1 MLNSMDGDFIISLY
15 GQLLLIIAI
24 ISSINQ
30 IFRYQ
35 NAGEKLPRSIALLAQ
50 TSPFIF
56 LVLAFIYDF
65 SSLKLVTEYGGADLP
80 ILYRI
85 SAVWGGRAGPLL
97 LFAALL
103 STVSWFM
110 TEKDELDYD
119 VRIMHGFTLGILLI
133 SWFLDPF
140 ADSAGVTPSELNPLL
155 QTDLMVIHPPV
166 VFFYY
171 SLCIATAASAMGG
184 IISGKSAKEIHD
196 SQLHWAR
203 AAFFAGTIGIG
214 LGGLWAYTV
223 LDWGGYWAWD
233 PVETGSILPW
243 FALLLIIHA
252 RSTHDSSNS
261 IKISPAL
268 GLISGALAIHATLV
282 TRANGVW
289 ASVHAFAADGLGTD
303 SQDPYVRILYIIDSN
318 AIGFELASY
327 MFAILLL
334 GFIAIYFLVKQQ
346 IETLHSADKKLFFEK
361 NRDFSIML
369 LIVICAISIWIESSA
384 IAILGISIMI
394 LLITSDSKE
403 PSLPW
408 IFSGVVLM
416 FYASWSSS
424 ATIPQAIAGMSPF
437 LIVWLISDDD
447 DDDDL
452 DSLLLP
458 FKNKSARMK
467 FARAITWY
475 GTAAYLLLTWI
486 LLTVEIDGTN
496 LEAHEFYGAPF
507 IGLLAIGLSMYT
519 WGKSVDIKTGNLLL
533 SLVFIFSIILGI
545 FADNFDL
552 PGDPSLL
559 FASSFS
565 RGAVSIFLLS
575 WLIFAIPP
583 NLRQLYLTLST
594 TVPRIREDGIL
605 DRKNSSRLRLLGSHL
620 SHFGILLL
628 LVGHVF
634 TTTLIDRSDPS
645 HLVTLSKDQPI
656 QHDGYEFTFTEV
668 ELISLESEDYD
679 YSVGDG
685 YLGVVIEMRKNG
697 ELIDTL
703 HPGILRFDSPSG
715 QVTPRS
721 EPDRHVGLFG
731 DTIII
736 LDIFQSND
744 LLNAMMFRETSEVD
758 RIRVTV
764 HDLQGSHAVWFGW
777 ILIILGGGLAFASS
791 PKISRQNT
799 I

>member
-1 MLNSMDGDFIISLY
+1 MDGDFIISLY
-15 GQLLLIIAI
+15 GHFLLIFGIFV
-24 ISSINQ
+24 SINQ

-35 NAGEKLPRSIALLAQ
+35 NAGKKLSRLIALFAQ
-50 TSPFIF
+50 NSPFFF
-56 LVLAFIYDF
+56 LVLAFIFDF

-80 ILYRI
+80 VLYRI

-103 STVSWFM
+103 SIVTWLM
-110 TEKDELDYD
+110 TEKEALDNE
-119 VRIMHGFTLGILLI
+119 VRIMHAFTLGILI
-133 SWFLDPF
+133 IAWFLDPF
-140 ADSAGVTPSELNPLL
+140 ADSTGVAPSELNPLL

-171 SLCIATAASAMGG
+171 ALCLATAASAMGG
-184 IISGKSAKEIHD
+184 IIDGKSVKEIHH

-203 AAFFAGTIGIG
+203 AAFLAGTIGIG

-243 FALLLIIHA
+243 FALLLIVHA
-252 RSTHDSSNS
+252 RSTHDSSTS

-289 ASVHAFAADGLGTD
+289 ASVHAFAADGLGTE
-303 SQDPYVRILYIIDSN
+303 SQDPYIRILYIIDSS

-327 MFAILLL
+327 MFAMLLL
-334 GFIAIYFLVKQQ
+334 GIITVYFLVKQQ
-346 IETLHSADKKLFFEK
+346 IETLYSENKKTLFQTHRE
-361 NRDFSIML
+361 FSILL
-369 LIVICAISIWIESSA
+369 LIIVTTISIWIESSA
-384 IAILGISIMI
+384 IGILGVSIMI

-403 PSLPW
+403 PSLAW

-424 ATIPQAIAGMSPF
+424 ATIPQSIAGMAPF
-437 LIVWLISDDD
+437 LVVWLLSDDD
-447 DDDDL
+447 DDL
-452 DSLLLP
+452 EFLLLP
-458 FKNKSARMK
+458 FKKKSARMK

-475 GTAAYLLLTWI
+475 GTASYLLLTWI

-507 IGLLAIGLSMYT
+507 IGMLAIGLSMYT

-533 SLVFIFSIILGI
+533 SLVFILSISLGI
-545 FADNFDL
+545 FADDFDL

-583 NLRQLYLTLST
+583 NLRQLYVTMSN
-594 TVPRIREDGIL
+594 VIPKIRKDGIL
-605 DRKNSSRLRLLGSHL
+605 HSKNSSRLRLLGSHL

-645 HLVTLSKDQPI
+645 HLVTLSKDQPV

-668 ELISLESEDYD
+668 ELISLESEDYE

>member
-1 MLNSMDGDFIISLY
+1 MDGDYIIPII
-15 GQLLLIIAI
+15 GQFLLIIAI

-30 IFRYQ
+30 ILRFQ
-35 NAGEKLPRSIALLAQ
+35 NAGNKLFRSIALLAQ
-50 TSPFIF
+50 IFPFAF
-56 LVLAFIYDF
+56 LVFAFISDF

-80 ILYRI
+80 LLYRI

-103 STVSWFM
+103 SIVTWLM
-110 TEKDELDYD
+110 TEKDTLDYD
-119 VRIMHGFTLGILLI
+119 VRIMHGFTLGILVI

-140 ADSAGVTPSELNPLL
+140 ADSTGVISSELNPLL

-171 SLCIATAASAMGG
+171 ALCIATAAVAMGG
-184 IISGKSAKEIHD
+184 VISGKSAKEIHE

-203 AAFFAGTIGIG
+203 AGFLAGTIGIG

-243 FALLLIIHA
+243 FALLMIIHA
-252 RSTHDSSNS
+252 RSTHDSSKS

-327 MFAILLL
+327 MFAIVLL
-334 GFIAIYFLVKQQ
+334 GIIAIYFLVKQQ
-346 IETLHSADKKLFFEK
+346 INSLHLEDKKTFFETQK
-361 NRDFSIML
+361 QFSIL
-369 LIVICAISIWIESSA
+369 LIIVICAISIWIESTA
-384 IAILGISIMI
+384 VGVLATSIMI
-394 LLITSDSKE
+394 LLITTDAKE

-408 IFSGVVLM
+408 IFSGVILM

-437 LIVWLISDDD
+437 LVIWLLSDDD
-447 DDDDL
+447 DDFE
-452 DSLLLP
+452 SLLLP

-475 GTAAYLLLTWI
+475 GTAAYLLLTWL

-507 IGLLAIGLSMYT
+507 IGLLAICLSMYT
-519 WGKSVDIKTGNLLL
+519 WGKSVDMKTGNSLL
-533 SLVFIFSIILGI
+533 SLVFIFSILLGI
-545 FADNFDL
+545 FADEFDL

-565 RGAVSIFLLS
+565 RGAVSLFLLS
-575 WLIFAIPP
+575 WLMFAIPP
-583 NLRQLYLTLST
+583 NVRQLYITL
-594 TVPRIREDGIL
+594 VNVAPKLKKDGFL
-605 DRKNSSRLRLLGSHL
+605 NRKNSSRLRLLGSHL

-645 HLVTLSKDQPI
+645 HLVTLSKDQPV

-679 YSVGDG
+679 YPVGDG

-799 I
+799 N

>member
-1 MLNSMDGDFIISLY
+1 MDGDYIIPII
-15 GQLLLIIAI
+15 GQFLLIIAI

-30 IFRYQ
+30 IFRFQ
-35 NAGEKLPRSIALLAQ
+35 NAGNKLFRSIALFAQ
-50 TSPFIF
+50 IFPFIF
-56 LVLAFIYDF
+56 LVFAFISDF

-80 ILYRI
+80 LLYRI

-103 STVSWFM
+103 SIVTWLM
-110 TEKDELDYD
+110 TEKDTLDYD
-119 VRIMHGFTLGILLI
+119 VRIMHGFTLGILVI

-140 ADSAGVTPSELNPLL
+140 ADSAGVIPSELNPLL

-171 SLCIATAASAMGG
+171 ALCIATAAVAMGG
-184 IISGKSAKEIHD
+184 VISGKSAKDIHE

-203 AAFFAGTIGIG
+203 AGFLAGTIGIG

-252 RSTHDSSNS
+252 RSTHDSSTS

-303 SQDPYVRILYIIDSN
+303 SQDPYVRILYIIDSS

-327 MFAILLL
+327 MFAIVLL
-334 GFIAIYFLVKQQ
+334 GIIAVYFLVKQQ
-346 IETLHSADKKLFFEK
+346 IDTLHLEDKKTFFETQK
-361 NRDFSIML
+361 QFSIL
-369 LIVICAISIWIESSA
+369 LIIVICAISIWIESTA
-384 IAILGISIMI
+384 VGVLATSIMI
-394 LLITSDSKE
+394 LLITTDSKE

-408 IFSGVVLM
+408 IFSGVILM

-437 LIVWLISDDD
+437 LVIWLLSDDD
-447 DDDDL
+447 DDFE
-452 DSLLLP
+452 SLLLP

-475 GTAAYLLLTWI
+475 GTAAYLLLTWL

-519 WGKSVDIKTGNLLL
+519 WGKSVDMKTGNSLL
-533 SLVFIFSIILGI
+533 SLVFIFSILLGI
-545 FADNFDL
+545 FADEFDL

-565 RGAVSIFLLS
+565 RGAVSLFLLS
-575 WLIFAIPP
+575 WLMFAIPP
-583 NLRQLYLTLST
+583 NARQLYITLAN
-594 TVPRIREDGIL
+594 VAPKLKKDGFL
-605 DRKNSSRLRLLGSHL
+605 NRKNSSRLRLLGSHL

-645 HLVTLSKDQPI
+645 HLVTLSKDQPV

-679 YSVGDG
+679 YPVGDG

-799 I
+799 N

>member
-1 MLNSMDGDFIISLY
+1 MDGDFIISLY

-24 ISSINQ
+24 LSSINQ

-35 NAGEKLPRSIALLAQ
+35 TAGEKLPRSIALFTQ
-50 TSPFIF
+50 ISPFIF
-56 LVLAFIYDF
+56 LVFAFISDF

-97 LFAALL
+97 LFVALL
-103 STVSWFM
+103 SIVTWFM
-110 TEKDELDYD
+110 TEKEILDYD
-119 VRIMHGFTLGILLI
+119 VRIMHGFNLGILLI

-184 IISGKSAKEIHD
+184 IISGKSAKEIHE

-252 RSTHDSSNS
+252 RSTHDSSTS

-303 SQDPYVRILYIIDSN
+303 SQDPYIRILYIIDSS

-334 GFIAIYFLVKQQ
+334 GIITVYFLVKQQ
-346 IETLHSADKKLFFEK
+346 IETLKSQDKKIFFQT
-361 NRDFSIML
+361 NRDFSIL
-369 LIVICAISIWIESSA
+369 LLVVMFAISIWIESTA
-384 IAILGISIMI
+384 IAILGVSIMI
-394 LLITSDSKE
+394 LLITSDSKD
-403 PSLPW
+403 PSLSW

-437 LIVWLISDDD
+437 LIVWLLSDDE
-447 DDDDL
+447 DDL
-452 DSLLLP
+452 ELLLLP

-507 IGLLAIGLSMYT
+507 IGFLAIGLSMYT
-519 WGKSVDIKTGNLLL
+519 WGKSVDVKTGNLLL
-533 SLVFIFSIILGI
+533 SLVFIFSILIGV

-583 NLRQLYLTLST
+583 NLKQLYITLLD
-594 TVPRIREDGIL
+594 VAPKLRKDGFL
-605 DRKNSSRLRLLGSHL
+605 DRKNSSRLRSLGSHL

-645 HLVTLSKDQPI
+645 HLVTLSKDQPV

-679 YSVGDG
+679 YPVGDG

>member
-1 MLNSMDGDFIISLY
+1 MDGDYIIPII
-15 GQLLLIIAI
+15 GQFLLIIAI

-30 IFRYQ
+30 IFRFQ
-35 NAGEKLPRSIALLAQ
+35 NAGNKLFRSIALFAQ
-50 TSPFIF
+50 ILPFIF
-56 LVLAFIYDF
+56 LVFAFISDF

-80 ILYRI
+80 LLYRI

-103 STVSWFM
+103 SIVTWLM
-110 TEKDELDYD
+110 TEKDTLDYD
-119 VRIMHGFTLGILLI
+119 VRIMHGFTLGILVI

-140 ADSAGVTPSELNPLL
+140 ADSAGVIPSELNPLL

-171 SLCIATAASAMGG
+171 ALCIATAAVAMGG
-184 IISGKSAKEIHD
+184 VISGKSAKDIHE

-203 AAFFAGTIGIG
+203 AGFLAGTIGIG

-252 RSTHDSSNS
+252 RSTHDSSKS

-268 GLISGALAIHATLV
+268 GLTSGALAIHATLV

-303 SQDPYVRILYIIDSN
+303 SQDPYVRILYIIDSS

-327 MFAILLL
+327 MFAIVLL
-334 GFIAIYFLVKQQ
+334 GIVAVYFLVKQQ
-346 IETLHSADKKLFFEK
+346 IDTLHLEDKKTFFETQK
-361 NRDFSIML
+361 QFSIL
-369 LIVICAISIWIESSA
+369 LIIVICAISIWIESTA
-384 IAILGISIMI
+384 VGVLATSIMI
-394 LLITSDSKE
+394 LLITTDSKE

-408 IFSGVVLM
+408 IFSGVILM

-437 LIVWLISDDD
+437 LVIWLLSDDD
-447 DDDDL
+447 DDFE
-452 DSLLLP
+452 SLLLP

-475 GTAAYLLLTWI
+475 GTAAYLLLTWL

-519 WGKSVDIKTGNLLL
+519 WGKSVDMKTGNSLL
-533 SLVFIFSIILGI
+533 SLVFIFSILLGI
-545 FADNFDL
+545 FADEFDL

-565 RGAVSIFLLS
+565 RGAVSLFLLS
-575 WLIFAIPP
+575 WLMFAIPP
-583 NLRQLYLTLST
+583 NARQLYITL
-594 TVPRIREDGIL
+594 VNVAPKLKKDGFL
-605 DRKNSSRLRLLGSHL
+605 NRKNSSRLRLLGSHL

-645 HLVTLSKDQPI
+645 HLVTLSKDQPV

-679 YSVGDG
+679 YPVGDG

-799 I
+799 N

>member
-1 MLNSMDGDFIISLY
+1 MDGDFIISLY

-35 NAGEKLPRSIALLAQ
+35 NAGKRLPRSIALLAQ

-103 STVSWFM
+103 SIVTWFM
-110 TEKDELDYD
+110 TEKDALDYD
-119 VRIMHGFTLGILLI
+119 VRIMHSFTLGILII
-133 SWFLDPF
+133 SWFLGPF

-171 SLCIATAASAMGG
+171 SLCLATAAAAMGG
-184 IISGKSAKEIHD
+184 IISGKSAKEIHE

-252 RSTHDSSNS
+252 RSTHDSSTS

-303 SQDPYVRILYIIDSN
+303 SQDPYVRILYIIDSS

-334 GFIAIYFLVKQQ
+334 GFITIYFLVKQQ
-346 IETLHSADKKLFFEK
+346 IETLHSADKKMFFEE
-361 NRDFSIML
+361 NRDFSIIL

-394 LLITSDSKE
+394 LLITSDSEE

-408 IFSGVVLM
+408 IFSGVILM

-424 ATIPQAIAGMSPF
+424 ATIPQARAGMSPF
-437 LIVWLISDDD
+437 LIVWLLSD

-519 WGKSVDIKTGNLLL
+519 WGKSVDVKTGNLLL

-545 FADNFDL
+545 FADDFDL

-575 WLIFAIPP
+575 WLVFAIPP
-583 NLRQLYLTLST
+583 NLRQLYITLSN

-605 DRKNSSRLRLLGSHL
+605 HRKNSSRLRLLGSHL

-656 QHDGYEFTFTEV
+656 KHDGYEFTFTEV

>member
-1 MLNSMDGDFIISLY
+1 MDGDFIISLY

-65 SSLKLVTEYGGADLP
+65 SSLKLVTEYGGSDLP

-334 GFIAIYFLVKQQ
+334 GFITIYFLVKQQ

-447 DDDDL
+447 DDDL

-533 SLVFIFSIILGI
+533 SSVFIFSIILGI
-545 FADNFDL
+545 FADDFDL

-583 NLRQLYLTLST
+583 NLRQLYLTLSN

>member
-1 MLNSMDGDFIISLY
+1 
-15 GQLLLIIAI
+15 
-24 ISSINQ
+24 
-30 IFRYQ
+30 
-35 NAGEKLPRSIALLAQ
+35 
-50 TSPFIF
+50 
-56 LVLAFIYDF
+56 
-65 SSLKLVTEYGGADLP
+65 
-80 ILYRI
+80 
-85 SAVWGGRAGPLL
+85 
-97 LFAALL
+97 
-103 STVSWFM
+103 
-110 TEKDELDYD
+110 
-119 VRIMHGFTLGILLI
+119 
-133 SWFLDPF
+133 
-140 ADSAGVTPSELNPLL
+140 
-155 QTDLMVIHPPV
+155 
-166 VFFYY
+166 
-171 SLCIATAASAMGG
+171 
-184 IISGKSAKEIHD
+184 
-196 SQLHWAR
+196 
-203 AAFFAGTIGIG
+203 
-214 LGGLWAYTV
+214 
-223 LDWGGYWAWD
+223 
-233 PVETGSILPW
+233 
-243 FALLLIIHA
+243 
-252 RSTHDSSNS
+252 
-261 IKISPAL
+261 
-268 GLISGALAIHATLV
+268 
-282 TRANGVW
+282 
-289 ASVHAFAADGLGTD
+289 
-303 SQDPYVRILYIIDSN
+303 
-318 AIGFELASY
+318 
-327 MFAILLL
+327 
-334 GFIAIYFLVKQQ
+334 
-346 IETLHSADKKLFFEK
+346 
-361 NRDFSIML
+361 
-369 LIVICAISIWIESSA
+369 
-384 IAILGISIMI
+384 
-394 LLITSDSKE
+394 
-403 PSLPW
+403 
-408 IFSGVVLM
+408 
-416 FYASWSSS
+416 
-424 ATIPQAIAGMSPF
+424 
-437 LIVWLISDDD
+437 
-447 DDDDL
+447 
-452 DSLLLP
+452 
-458 FKNKSARMK
+458 
-467 FARAITWY
+467 
-475 GTAAYLLLTWI
+475 
-486 LLTVEIDGTN
+486 VEIDGTN

-583 NLRQLYLTLST
+583 NLRQLYLTLSN

>member
-1 MLNSMDGDFIISLY
+1 
-15 GQLLLIIAI
+15 
-24 ISSINQ
+24 
-30 IFRYQ
+30 
-35 NAGEKLPRSIALLAQ
+35 
-50 TSPFIF
+50 
-56 LVLAFIYDF
+56 
-65 SSLKLVTEYGGADLP
+65 
-80 ILYRI
+80 
-85 SAVWGGRAGPLL
+85 
-97 LFAALL
+97 
-103 STVSWFM
+103 M
-110 TEKDELDYD
+110 TEKDTLDYD
-119 VRIMHGFTLGILLI
+119 VRIMHVFTLGILVI

-140 ADSAGVTPSELNPLL
+140 ADSAGVIPSELNPLL

-171 SLCIATAASAMGG
+171 ALCIATAAVAMGG
-184 IISGKSAKEIHD
+184 VISGKSAKDIHE

-203 AAFFAGTIGIG
+203 AGFLAGTIGIG

-252 RSTHDSSNS
+252 RSTHDSSTS

-303 SQDPYVRILYIIDSN
+303 SQDPYVRILYIIDSS

-327 MFAILLL
+327 MFAIVLL
-334 GFIAIYFLVKQQ
+334 GIIAVYFLVKQQ
-346 IETLHSADKKLFFEK
+346 IDTLHLEDKKTFFETQK
-361 NRDFSIML
+361 QFSIL
-369 LIVICAISIWIESSA
+369 LIIVICAISIWIESTA
-384 IAILGISIMI
+384 VGVLATSIMI
-394 LLITSDSKE
+394 LLITTDSKE

-408 IFSGVVLM
+408 IFSGVILM

-437 LIVWLISDDD
+437 LVIWLLSDDD
-447 DDDDL
+447 DNFE
-452 DSLLLP
+452 SLLLP
-458 FKNKSARMK
+458 LKNKSARMK

-475 GTAAYLLLTWI
+475 GTAAYLLLTWL

-519 WGKSVDIKTGNLLL
+519 WGKSVDMKTGNSLL
-533 SLVFIFSIILGI
+533 SLVFIFSILLGV
-545 FADNFDL
+545 FADEFDL

-565 RGAVSIFLLS
+565 RGAVSLFLLS
-575 WLIFAIPP
+575 WLMFAIPP
-583 NLRQLYLTLST
+583 NVRQLYITLAN
-594 TVPRIREDGIL
+594 VAPKLKKDGFL
-605 DRKNSSRLRLLGSHL
+605 NRKNSSRLRLLGSHL

-645 HLVTLSKDQPI
+645 HLVTLSKDQPV

-679 YSVGDG
+679 YPVGDG

-799 I
+799 N

>member
-1 MLNSMDGDFIISLY
+1 MDGDYIIPII
-15 GQLLLIIAI
+15 GQFLLIIAI

-30 IFRYQ
+30 ILRFQ
-35 NAGEKLPRSIALLAQ
+35 NAGNKLFRSIALLAQ
-50 TSPFIF
+50 IFPFAF
-56 LVLAFIYDF
+56 LVFAFISDF

-80 ILYRI
+80 LLYRI

-103 STVSWFM
+103 SIVTWLM
-110 TEKDELDYD
+110 TEKDTLDYD
-119 VRIMHGFTLGILLI
+119 VRIMHGFTLGILVI

-140 ADSAGVTPSELNPLL
+140 ADSTGVISSELNPLL

-171 SLCIATAASAMGG
+171 ALCIATAAVAMGG
-184 IISGKSAKEIHD
+184 VISGKSAKEIHE

-203 AAFFAGTIGIG
+203 AGFLAGTIGIG

-243 FALLLIIHA
+243 FALLMIIHA
-252 RSTHDSSNS
+252 RSTHDSSKS

-327 MFAILLL
+327 MFAIVLL
-334 GFIAIYFLVKQQ
+334 GIIAIYFLVKQQ
-346 IETLHSADKKLFFEK
+346 INSLHLEDKKTFFETQK
-361 NRDFSIML
+361 QFSIL
-369 LIVICAISIWIESSA
+369 LIIVICAISIWIESTA
-384 IAILGISIMI
+384 VGVLATSIMI
-394 LLITSDSKE
+394 LLITTDAKE

-408 IFSGVVLM
+408 IFSGVILM

-437 LIVWLISDDD
+437 LVIWLLSDDD
-447 DDDDL
+447 DDFE
-452 DSLLLP
+452 SLLLP

-475 GTAAYLLLTWI
+475 GTAAYLLLTWL

-519 WGKSVDIKTGNLLL
+519 WGKSVDMKTGNSLL
-533 SLVFIFSIILGI
+533 SLVFIFSILLGV
-545 FADNFDL
+545 FADEFDL

-565 RGAVSIFLLS
+565 RGAVSLFLLS
-575 WLIFAIPP
+575 WLMFAIPP
-583 NLRQLYLTLST
+583 NARQLYITLAN
-594 TVPRIREDGIL
+594 VAPKLKKDGFL
-605 DRKNSSRLRLLGSHL
+605 NRKNSSRLRLLGSHL

-628 LVGHVF
+628 LIGHVF

-645 HLVTLSKDQPI
+645 HLVTLSKDQPV

-679 YSVGDG
+679 YPVGDG

-799 I
+799 N

>member
-1 MLNSMDGDFIISLY
+1 MDGDFIISLY

-35 NAGEKLPRSIALLAQ
+35 NAGKRLPRSIALLAQ

-103 STVSWFM
+103 SIVTWFM
-110 TEKDELDYD
+110 TEKDALDYD
-119 VRIMHGFTLGILLI
+119 VRIMHSFTLGILII
-133 SWFLDPF
+133 SWFLGPF

-171 SLCIATAASAMGG
+171 SLCLATAAAAMGG
-184 IISGKSAKEIHD
+184 IISGKSAKEIHE

-303 SQDPYVRILYIIDSN
+303 SQDPYVRILYIIDSS

-334 GFIAIYFLVKQQ
+334 GFITIYFLVKQQ
-346 IETLHSADKKLFFEK
+346 IETLHSADKKIFFEE
-361 NRDFSIML
+361 NRDFSIIL

-394 LLITSDSKE
+394 LLITSDSEE

-408 IFSGVVLM
+408 IFSGVILM

-437 LIVWLISDDD
+437 LIVWLLSD

-519 WGKSVDIKTGNLLL
+519 WGKSVDVKTGNLLL

-545 FADNFDL
+545 FADDFDL

-575 WLIFAIPP
+575 WLVFAIPP
-583 NLRQLYLTLST
+583 NLRQLYITLSN
-594 TVPRIREDGIL
+594 TVPRLREDGIL
-605 DRKNSSRLRLLGSHL
+605 HRKNSSRLRLLGSHL

>member
-1 MLNSMDGDFIISLY
+1 MDGDYIIPII
-15 GQLLLIIAI
+15 GQFLLIIAI

-30 IFRYQ
+30 ILRFQ
-35 NAGEKLPRSIALLAQ
+35 NAGNKLFRSIALLAQ
-50 TSPFIF
+50 IFPFAF
-56 LVLAFIYDF
+56 LVFAFISDF

-80 ILYRI
+80 LLYRI

-103 STVSWFM
+103 SIVTWLM
-110 TEKDELDYD
+110 TEKDTLDYD
-119 VRIMHGFTLGILLI
+119 VRIMHGFTLGILVI

-140 ADSAGVTPSELNPLL
+140 ADSTGVISSELNPLL

-171 SLCIATAASAMGG
+171 ALCIATAAVAMGG
-184 IISGKSAKEIHD
+184 VISGKSAKEIHE

-203 AAFFAGTIGIG
+203 AGFLAGTIGIG

-243 FALLLIIHA
+243 FALLMIIHA
-252 RSTHDSSNS
+252 RSTHDSSKS

-327 MFAILLL
+327 MFAIVLL
-334 GFIAIYFLVKQQ
+334 GIIAIYFLVKQQ
-346 IETLHSADKKLFFEK
+346 INSLHLEDKKTFFETQK
-361 NRDFSIML
+361 QFSIL
-369 LIVICAISIWIESSA
+369 LIIVICAISIWIESTA
-384 IAILGISIMI
+384 VGVLATSIMI
-394 LLITSDSKE
+394 LLITTDAKE

-408 IFSGVVLM
+408 IFSGVILM

-437 LIVWLISDDD
+437 LVIWLLSDDD
-447 DDDDL
+447 DDFE
-452 DSLLLP
+452 SLLLP

-475 GTAAYLLLTWI
+475 GTAAYLLLTWL

-519 WGKSVDIKTGNLLL
+519 WGKSVDLKTGNSLL
-533 SLVFIFSIILGI
+533 SLVFIFSILLGV
-545 FADNFDL
+545 FADEFDL

-565 RGAVSIFLLS
+565 RGAVSLFLLS

-583 NLRQLYLTLST
+583 NARQLYITLAN
-594 TVPRIREDGIL
+594 VAPKLKKDGFL
-605 DRKNSSRLRLLGSHL
+605 NRKNSSRLRLLGSHL

-628 LVGHVF
+628 LIGHVF

-645 HLVTLSKDQPI
+645 HLVTLSKDQPV

-679 YSVGDG
+679 YPVGDG

-799 I
+799 N

>member
-1 MLNSMDGDFIISLY
+1 MDGDYIIPII
-15 GQLLLIIAI
+15 GQFLLIIAI

-30 IFRYQ
+30 IFRFQ
-35 NAGEKLPRSIALLAQ
+35 NAGNKLFRSIALFAQ
-50 TSPFIF
+50 IFPFIF
-56 LVLAFIYDF
+56 LVFAFISDF

-80 ILYRI
+80 LLYRI

-103 STVSWFM
+103 SIVTWLM
-110 TEKDELDYD
+110 TEKDTLDYD
-119 VRIMHGFTLGILLI
+119 VRIMHGFTLGILVI

-140 ADSAGVTPSELNPLL
+140 ADSAGVIPSELNPLL

-171 SLCIATAASAMGG
+171 ALCIATAAVAMGG
-184 IISGKSAKEIHD
+184 VISGKSAKDIHE

-203 AAFFAGTIGIG
+203 AGFLAGTIGIG

-252 RSTHDSSNS
+252 RSTHDSSKS

-303 SQDPYVRILYIIDSN
+303 SQDPYVRILYIIDSS

-327 MFAILLL
+327 MFAIVLL
-334 GFIAIYFLVKQQ
+334 GIIAVYFLVKQQ
-346 IETLHSADKKLFFEK
+346 IDTLHLENKKTFFETQK
-361 NRDFSIML
+361 QFSIL
-369 LIVICAISIWIESSA
+369 LIIVICAISIWIESTA
-384 IAILGISIMI
+384 VGVLATSIMI
-394 LLITSDSKE
+394 LLITTDSKE

-408 IFSGVVLM
+408 IFSGVILM

-437 LIVWLISDDD
+437 LVIWLLSDDD
-447 DDDDL
+447 DDFE
-452 DSLLLP
+452 SLLLP

-475 GTAAYLLLTWI
+475 GTAAYLLLTWL

-519 WGKSVDIKTGNLLL
+519 WGKSVDMKTGNSLL
-533 SLVFIFSIILGI
+533 SLVFIFSILLGI
-545 FADNFDL
+545 FADEFDL

-565 RGAVSIFLLS
+565 RGAVSLFLLS
-575 WLIFAIPP
+575 WLMFAIPP
-583 NLRQLYLTLST
+583 NVRQLYITL
-594 TVPRIREDGIL
+594 VNVAPKLKKDGFL
-605 DRKNSSRLRLLGSHL
+605 NRKNSSRLRLLGSHL

-645 HLVTLSKDQPI
+645 HLVTLSKDQPV

-679 YSVGDG
+679 YPVGDG

-799 I
+799 N

>member
-1 MLNSMDGDFIISLY
+1 MDGDFIISLY

-35 NAGEKLPRSIALLAQ
+35 NAGKRLPRSIALLAQ

-103 STVSWFM
+103 SIVTWFM
-110 TEKDELDYD
+110 TEKDALDYD
-119 VRIMHGFTLGILLI
+119 VRIMHSFTLGILLI
-133 SWFLDPF
+133 SWFLGPF

-171 SLCIATAASAMGG
+171 SLCLATAAAAMGG
-184 IISGKSAKEIHD
+184 IISGKSAKEIHE

-303 SQDPYVRILYIIDSN
+303 SQDPYVRILYIIDSS

-334 GFIAIYFLVKQQ
+334 GFITIYFLVKQQ
-346 IETLHSADKKLFFEK
+346 IETLHSADKKIFFEE
-361 NRDFSIML
+361 NRDFSIIL

-394 LLITSDSKE
+394 LLITSDSEE

-408 IFSGVVLM
+408 IFSGVILM

-437 LIVWLISDDD
+437 LIVWLLSD

-519 WGKSVDIKTGNLLL
+519 WGKSVDVKTGNLLL

-545 FADNFDL
+545 FADDFDL

-575 WLIFAIPP
+575 WLVFAIPP
-583 NLRQLYLTLST
+583 NLRQLYITLSN
-594 TVPRIREDGIL
+594 TVPRLREDGIL
-605 DRKNSSRLRLLGSHL
+605 HRKNSSRLRLLGSHL

>member
-1 MLNSMDGDFIISLY
+1 MDGDYIIPII
-15 GQLLLIIAI
+15 GQFLLIIAI

-30 IFRYQ
+30 ILRFQ
-35 NAGEKLPRSIALLAQ
+35 NAGNKLFRSIALLAQ
-50 TSPFIF
+50 IFPFAF
-56 LVLAFIYDF
+56 LVFAFISDF

-80 ILYRI
+80 LLYRI

-103 STVSWFM
+103 SIVTWLM
-110 TEKDELDYD
+110 TEKDTLDYD
-119 VRIMHGFTLGILLI
+119 VRIMHGFTLGILVI

-140 ADSAGVTPSELNPLL
+140 ADSAGVIPSELNPLL

-171 SLCIATAASAMGG
+171 ALCIATAAVAMGG
-184 IISGKSAKEIHD
+184 VISGKSAKDIHE

-203 AAFFAGTIGIG
+203 AGFLAGTIGIG

-252 RSTHDSSNS
+252 RSTHDSSKS

-327 MFAILLL
+327 MFAIVLL
-334 GFIAIYFLVKQQ
+334 GIVAVYFLVKQQ
-346 IETLHSADKKLFFEK
+346 IDTLHLEDKKTFFETQK
-361 NRDFSIML
+361 QFSIL
-369 LIVICAISIWIESSA
+369 LIIVICAISIWIESTA
-384 IAILGISIMI
+384 VGVLATSIMI
-394 LLITSDSKE
+394 LLITTDSKE

-408 IFSGVVLM
+408 IFSGVILM

-437 LIVWLISDDD
+437 LVIWLLSDDD
-447 DDDDL
+447 DDFE
-452 DSLLLP
+452 SLLLP

-475 GTAAYLLLTWI
+475 GTAAYLLLTWL

-519 WGKSVDIKTGNLLL
+519 WGKSVDMKTGNSLL
-533 SLVFIFSIILGI
+533 SLVFIFSILLGI
-545 FADNFDL
+545 FADEFDL
-552 PGDPSLL
+552 PGDPSLH

-565 RGAVSIFLLS
+565 RGAVSLFLLS
-575 WLIFAIPP
+575 WLMFAIPP
-583 NLRQLYLTLST
+583 NARQLYITLIN
-594 TVPRIREDGIL
+594 VAPKLKKDGFL
-605 DRKNSSRLRLLGSHL
+605 NRKNSSRLRLLGSHL

-645 HLVTLSKDQPI
+645 HLVTLSKDQPV

-679 YSVGDG
+679 YPVGDG

-799 I
+799 N

>member
-1 MLNSMDGDFIISLY
+1 MDGDYIIPII
-15 GQLLLIIAI
+15 GQFLLIIAI

-30 IFRYQ
+30 IFRFQ
-35 NAGEKLPRSIALLAQ
+35 NAGNKLFRSIALFAQ
-50 TSPFIF
+50 IFPFIF
-56 LVLAFIYDF
+56 LVFAFISDF

-80 ILYRI
+80 LLYRI

-103 STVSWFM
+103 SIVTWLM
-110 TEKDELDYD
+110 TEKDTLDYD
-119 VRIMHGFTLGILLI
+119 VRIMHGFTLGILVI

-140 ADSAGVTPSELNPLL
+140 ADSAGVIPSELNPLL

-171 SLCIATAASAMGG
+171 ALCIATAAVAMGG
-184 IISGKSAKEIHD
+184 VISGKSAKDIHE

-203 AAFFAGTIGIG
+203 AGFLAGTIGIG

-252 RSTHDSSNS
+252 RSTHDSSKS

-303 SQDPYVRILYIIDSN
+303 SQDPYVRILYIIDSS

-327 MFAILLL
+327 MFAIVLL
-334 GFIAIYFLVKQQ
+334 GIIAVYFLVKQQ
-346 IETLHSADKKLFFEK
+346 IDTLHLEDKKTFFETQK
-361 NRDFSIML
+361 QFSIL
-369 LIVICAISIWIESSA
+369 LIIVICAISIWIESTA
-384 IAILGISIMI
+384 VGVLATSIMI
-394 LLITSDSKE
+394 LLITTDSKE

-408 IFSGVVLM
+408 IFSGVILM

-437 LIVWLISDDD
+437 LVIWLLSDDD
-447 DDDDL
+447 DDFE
-452 DSLLLP
+452 SLLLP

-475 GTAAYLLLTWI
+475 GTAAYLLLTWL

-519 WGKSVDIKTGNLLL
+519 WGKSVDMKTGNSLL
-533 SLVFIFSIILGI
+533 SLVFIFSILLGI
-545 FADNFDL
+545 YADDFDL

-565 RGAVSIFLLS
+565 RGAVSLFLLS
-575 WLIFAIPP
+575 WLMFAIPP
-583 NLRQLYLTLST
+583 NARQLYITL
-594 TVPRIREDGIL
+594 VNVAPKLKKDGFL
-605 DRKNSSRLRLLGSHL
+605 NRKNSSRLRLLGSHL

-645 HLVTLSKDQPI
+645 HLVTLSKDQPV

-679 YSVGDG
+679 YPVGDG

-799 I
+799 N

>member
-35 NAGEKLPRSIALLAQ
+35 NAGKRLPRSIALLAQ

-103 STVSWFM
+103 SIVTWFM
-110 TEKDELDYD
+110 TEKDALDYD
-119 VRIMHGFTLGILLI
+119 VRIMHSFTLGILLI
-133 SWFLDPF
+133 SWFLGPF

-171 SLCIATAASAMGG
+171 SLCLATAAAAMGG
-184 IISGKSAKEIHD
+184 IISGKSAKEIHE

-303 SQDPYVRILYIIDSN
+303 SQDPYVRILYIIDSS

-334 GFIAIYFLVKQQ
+334 GFITIYFLVKQQ
-346 IETLHSADKKLFFEK
+346 IETLHSADKKIFFEE
-361 NRDFSIML
+361 NRDFSIIL

-394 LLITSDSKE
+394 LLITSDSEE

-408 IFSGVVLM
+408 IFSGVILM

-437 LIVWLISDDD
+437 LIVWLLSD

-545 FADNFDL
+545 FADDFDL

-575 WLIFAIPP
+575 WLVFAIPP
-583 NLRQLYLTLST
+583 NLRQLYITLSN
-594 TVPRIREDGIL
+594 TVPRLREDGIL
-605 DRKNSSRLRLLGSHL
+605 HRKNSSRLRLLGSHL

>member
-1 MLNSMDGDFIISLY
+1 MDGDFIISFI
-15 GQLLLIIAI
+15 GQLLLLIAIVSSLNQIIRFRTAGNKLMSTIAI
-24 ISSINQ
+24 ISQ
-30 IFRYQ
+30 I
-35 NAGEKLPRSIALLAQ
+35 
-50 TSPFIF
+50 TPFVF
-56 LVLAFIYDF
+56 LVLAFIFDF
-65 SSLKLVTEYGGADLP
+65 STLKLVTEYGGADLP
-80 ILYRI
+80 VLYRI

-103 STVSWFM
+103 AIVTWFM
-110 TEKDELDYD
+110 SEKDTLDYD
-119 VRIMHGFTLGILLI
+119 VRIMHGFIFIILLI

-140 ADSAGVTPSELNPLL
+140 ADSKGVTPSELNPLL

-166 VFFYY
+166 VFLYY
-171 SLCIATAASAMGG
+171 ALCIATAASVMGG
-184 IISGKSAKEIHD
+184 IINQKPSKEIHQ

-243 FALLLIIHA
+243 FSLLLIIHA
-252 RSTHDSSNS
+252 RSTHDSSIS
-261 IKISPAL
+261 TKMSPAL
-268 GLISGALAIHATLV
+268 GLITGALAFHATLV

-303 SQDPYVRILYIIDSN
+303 SQDPYVRILYIIDFSP
-318 AIGFELASY
+318 IGFELAMY
-327 MFAILLL
+327 MFAIILL
-334 GFIAIYFLVKQQ
+334 GAFTIYFLVNQQ
-346 IETLHSADKKLFFEK
+346 IDFLHSKNKDIFFHTQRNLSILLFL
-361 NRDFSIML
+361 SIL
-369 LIVICAISIWIESSA
+369 AISIWIESSA
-384 IAILGISIMI
+384 IAILGLSFMI
-394 LLITSDSKE
+394 LVLTSDSKE
-403 PSLPW
+403 PSLAW
-408 IFSGVVLM
+408 IFSGVTLM

-424 ATIPQAIAGMSPF
+424 ATIPQAIAGMAPF
-437 LIVWLISDDD
+437 LIIWLLSDDD
-447 DDDDL
+447 DDL
-452 DSLLLP
+452 GQLLLP
-458 FKNKSARMK
+458 FKDKSNRMK

-507 IGLLAIGLSMYT
+507 IGLLAVGLSMYS
-519 WGKSVDIKTGNLLL
+519 WGKSVDVRTGNFLL
-533 SLVFIFSIILGI
+533 SFVLVFSIIFSLL
-545 FADNFDL
+545 ADEFDL

-565 RGAVSIFLLS
+565 RGAVSVFLLS

-583 NLRQLYLTLST
+583 NLKQLYNTISKV
-594 TVPRIREDGIL
+594 VPIVRKDGIL
-605 DRKNSSRLRLLGSHL
+605 EKKNSSRIRLLGSHL

-628 LVGHVF
+628 LIGHVF

-645 HLVTLSKDQPI
+645 HLVTLSKDQPV

-668 ELISLESEDYD
+668 ELISLESDDYD

-777 ILIILGGGLAFASS
+777 ILIILGGGLAYVSS
-791 PKISRQNT
+791 PKLSREKP

>member
-1 MLNSMDGDFIISLY
+1 MDGDYIIPII
-15 GQLLLIIAI
+15 GQFLLIIAI

-30 IFRYQ
+30 ILRFQ
-35 NAGEKLPRSIALLAQ
+35 NAGNKLFRSIALLAQ
-50 TSPFIF
+50 IFPFAF
-56 LVLAFIYDF
+56 LVFAFISDF

-80 ILYRI
+80 LLYRI

-103 STVSWFM
+103 SIVTWLM
-110 TEKDELDYD
+110 TEKDTLDYD
-119 VRIMHGFTLGILLI
+119 VRIMHGFTLGILVI

-140 ADSAGVTPSELNPLL
+140 ADSTGVISSELNPLL

-171 SLCIATAASAMGG
+171 ALCIATAAVAMGG
-184 IISGKSAKEIHD
+184 VISGKSAKEIHE

-203 AAFFAGTIGIG
+203 AGFLAGTIGIG

-243 FALLLIIHA
+243 FALLMIIHA
-252 RSTHDSSNS
+252 RSTHDSSKS

-327 MFAILLL
+327 MFAIVLL
-334 GFIAIYFLVKQQ
+334 GIIAVYFLVKQQ
-346 IETLHSADKKLFFEK
+346 IGTLHSEDKKTFFETQK
-361 NRDFSIML
+361 QFSIL
-369 LIVICAISIWIESSA
+369 LIIVICAISIWIESTA
-384 IAILGISIMI
+384 VGVLATSIMI
-394 LLITSDSKE
+394 LLITTDAKE

-408 IFSGVVLM
+408 IFSGVILM

-437 LIVWLISDDD
+437 LVIWLLSDDD
-447 DDDDL
+447 DDFE
-452 DSLLLP
+452 SLLLP

-475 GTAAYLLLTWI
+475 GTAAYLLLTWL

-519 WGKSVDIKTGNLLL
+519 WGKSVDMKTGNSLL
-533 SLVFIFSIILGI
+533 SLVFIFSILLGV
-545 FADNFDL
+545 FADEFDL

-565 RGAVSIFLLS
+565 RGAVSLFLLS
-575 WLIFAIPP
+575 WLMFAIPP
-583 NLRQLYLTLST
+583 NARQLYITLAN
-594 TVPRIREDGIL
+594 VAPKLKKDGFL
-605 DRKNSSRLRLLGSHL
+605 NRKNSSRLRLLGSHL

-645 HLVTLSKDQPI
+645 HLVTLSKDQPV

-679 YSVGDG
+679 YPVGDG

-799 I
+799 N

>member
-1 MLNSMDGDFIISLY
+1 MDGDYIIPII
-15 GQLLLIIAI
+15 GQFLLIIAI

-30 IFRYQ
+30 IFRFQ
-35 NAGEKLPRSIALLAQ
+35 NAGNKLFRSIALFTQ
-50 TSPFIF
+50 IFPFIF
-56 LVLAFIYDF
+56 LVFAFISDF

-80 ILYRI
+80 LLYRI

-103 STVSWFM
+103 SIVTWLM
-110 TEKDELDYD
+110 TEKDTLDYD
-119 VRIMHGFTLGILLI
+119 VRIMHGFTLGILVI

-140 ADSAGVTPSELNPLL
+140 ADSAGVIPSELNPLL

-171 SLCIATAASAMGG
+171 ALCIATAAVAMGG
-184 IISGKSAKEIHD
+184 VISGKSAKDIHE

-203 AAFFAGTIGIG
+203 AGFLAGTVGIG

-252 RSTHDSSNS
+252 RSTHDSSTS

-303 SQDPYVRILYIIDSN
+303 SQDPYVRILYIIDSS

-327 MFAILLL
+327 MFAIVLL
-334 GFIAIYFLVKQQ
+334 GIIAVYFLVKQQ
-346 IETLHSADKKLFFEK
+346 IDTLHLEDKKTFFETQK
-361 NRDFSIML
+361 QFSIL
-369 LIVICAISIWIESSA
+369 LIIVICAISIWIESTA
-384 IAILGISIMI
+384 VGVLATSIMI
-394 LLITSDSKE
+394 LLITTDSKE

-408 IFSGVVLM
+408 IFSGVILM

-437 LIVWLISDDD
+437 LVIWLLSDDD
-447 DDDDL
+447 DDFE
-452 DSLLLP
+452 SLLLP

-475 GTAAYLLLTWI
+475 GTAAYLLLTWL

-519 WGKSVDIKTGNLLL
+519 WGKSVDMKTGNSLL
-533 SLVFIFSIILGI
+533 SLVFIFSILLGV
-545 FADNFDL
+545 FADEFDL

-565 RGAVSIFLLS
+565 RGAVSLFLLS
-575 WLIFAIPP
+575 WLMFAIPP
-583 NLRQLYLTLST
+583 NVRQLYITL
-594 TVPRIREDGIL
+594 VNVAPKLKKDGFL
-605 DRKNSSRLRLLGSHL
+605 NRKNSSRLRLLGSHL

-645 HLVTLSKDQPI
+645 HLVTLSKDQPV

-679 YSVGDG
+679 YPVGDG

-799 I
+799 N

>member
-1 MLNSMDGDFIISLY
+1 MDGDFIISLY

-24 ISSINQ
+24 ISSIHQ
-30 IFRYQ
+30 IFIYQ

-65 SSLKLVTEYGGADLP
+65 SSLKLVTEYGGSDLP

-133 SWFLDPF
+133 SWFLEPF

-261 IKISPAL
+261 IEISPAL

-327 MFAILLL
+327 MFAMLLL

-437 LIVWLISDDD
+437 LIVWLISDD

-791 PKISRQNT
+791 PKLSRQNT

>member
-65 SSLKLVTEYGGADLP
+65 SSLKLVTEYGGSDLP

-447 DDDDL
+447 DDDL

>member
-1 MLNSMDGDFIISLY
+1 MDGDYIIPII
-15 GQLLLIIAI
+15 GQFLLIIAI

-30 IFRYQ
+30 ILRFQ
-35 NAGEKLPRSIALLAQ
+35 NAGNKLFRSIALLAQ
-50 TSPFIF
+50 IFPFAF
-56 LVLAFIYDF
+56 LVFAFISDF

-80 ILYRI
+80 LLYRI

-103 STVSWFM
+103 SIVTWLM
-110 TEKDELDYD
+110 TEKDTLDYD
-119 VRIMHGFTLGILLI
+119 VRIMHGFTLGILVI

-140 ADSAGVTPSELNPLL
+140 ADSTGVISSELNPLL
-155 QTDLMVIHPPV
+155 QTALIVIHPPV

-171 SLCIATAASAMGG
+171 AFCIATAAVAMGG
-184 IISGKSAKEIHD
+184 VISGKSAKEIHE

-203 AAFFAGTIGIG
+203 AGFLAGTIGIG

-243 FALLLIIHA
+243 FALLMIIHA
-252 RSTHDSSNS
+252 RSTHDSSKS

-327 MFAILLL
+327 MFAIVLL
-334 GFIAIYFLVKQQ
+334 GIIAIYFLVKQQ
-346 IETLHSADKKLFFEK
+346 INSLHLEDKKTFFETQK
-361 NRDFSIML
+361 QFSIL
-369 LIVICAISIWIESSA
+369 LIIVICAISIWIESTA
-384 IAILGISIMI
+384 VGVLATSIMI
-394 LLITSDSKE
+394 LLITTDAKE

-408 IFSGVVLM
+408 IFSGVILM

-437 LIVWLISDDD
+437 LVIWLLSDDD
-447 DDDDL
+447 DDFE
-452 DSLLLP
+452 SLLLP

-475 GTAAYLLLTWI
+475 GTAAYLLLTWL

-519 WGKSVDIKTGNLLL
+519 WGKSVDMKTGNSLL
-533 SLVFIFSIILGI
+533 SLVFIFSILLGV
-545 FADNFDL
+545 FADEFDL

-565 RGAVSIFLLS
+565 RGAVSLFLLS
-575 WLIFAIPP
+575 WLMFAIPP
-583 NLRQLYLTLST
+583 NARQLYITLAN
-594 TVPRIREDGIL
+594 VAPKLKKDGFL
-605 DRKNSSRLRLLGSHL
+605 NRKNSSRLRLLGSHL

-628 LVGHVF
+628 LIGHVF

-645 HLVTLSKDQPI
+645 HLVTLSKDQPV

-679 YSVGDG
+679 YPVGDG

-777 ILIILGGGLAFASS
+777 ILIILGGGLAFVSS

-799 I
+799 N

>member
-1 MLNSMDGDFIISLY
+1 MDGDFIISLY

-65 SSLKLVTEYGGADLP
+65 SSLKLVTEYGGSDLP

-408 IFSGVVLM
+408 IFSGVILM

-437 LIVWLISDDD
+437 LIVWLISD

>member
-1 MLNSMDGDFIISLY
+1 MDGDFIISLY

-65 SSLKLVTEYGGADLP
+65 SSLKLVTEYGGSDLP

-447 DDDDL
+447 DDL

>member
-65 SSLKLVTEYGGADLP
+65 SSLKLVTEYGGSDLP

-133 SWFLDPF
+133 SWFLGPF

-447 DDDDL
+447 DDL

-545 FADNFDL
+545 SADNFDL

-583 NLRQLYLTLST
+583 NLRQLYLTLSN

>member
-1 MLNSMDGDFIISLY
+1 
-15 GQLLLIIAI
+15 
-24 ISSINQ
+24 
-30 IFRYQ
+30 
-35 NAGEKLPRSIALLAQ
+35 
-50 TSPFIF
+50 
-56 LVLAFIYDF
+56 
-65 SSLKLVTEYGGADLP
+65 
-80 ILYRI
+80 
-85 SAVWGGRAGPLL
+85 
-97 LFAALL
+97 
-103 STVSWFM
+103 
-110 TEKDELDYD
+110 
-119 VRIMHGFTLGILLI
+119 
-133 SWFLDPF
+133 
-140 ADSAGVTPSELNPLL
+140 
-155 QTDLMVIHPPV
+155 
-166 VFFYY
+166 
-171 SLCIATAASAMGG
+171 
-184 IISGKSAKEIHD
+184 
-196 SQLHWAR
+196 
-203 AAFFAGTIGIG
+203 
-214 LGGLWAYTV
+214 
-223 LDWGGYWAWD
+223 
-233 PVETGSILPW
+233 
-243 FALLLIIHA
+243 
-252 RSTHDSSNS
+252 
-261 IKISPAL
+261 
-268 GLISGALAIHATLV
+268 
-282 TRANGVW
+282 
-289 ASVHAFAADGLGTD
+289 
-303 SQDPYVRILYIIDSN
+303 
-318 AIGFELASY
+318 
-327 MFAILLL
+327 
-334 GFIAIYFLVKQQ
+334 
-346 IETLHSADKKLFFEK
+346 
-361 NRDFSIML
+361 
-369 LIVICAISIWIESSA
+369 
-384 IAILGISIMI
+384 
-394 LLITSDSKE
+394 
-403 PSLPW
+403 
-408 IFSGVVLM
+408 
-416 FYASWSSS
+416 
-424 ATIPQAIAGMSPF
+424 
-437 LIVWLISDDD
+437 
-447 DDDDL
+447 
-452 DSLLLP
+452 
-458 FKNKSARMK
+458 
-467 FARAITWY
+467 
-475 GTAAYLLLTWI
+475 
-486 LLTVEIDGTN
+486 VEIDGTN

-519 WGKSVDIKTGNLLL
+519 WGKSVDVKTGNLLL

-545 FADNFDL
+545 FADDFDL

-575 WLIFAIPP
+575 WLVFAIPP
-583 NLRQLYLTLST
+583 NLRQLYITLSN
-594 TVPRIREDGIL
+594 TVPRLREDGIL
-605 DRKNSSRLRLLGSHL
+605 HRKNSSRLRLLGSHL

>member
-1 MLNSMDGDFIISLY
+1 MDGDYIIPII
-15 GQLLLIIAI
+15 GQFLLIIAI

-30 IFRYQ
+30 ILRFQ
-35 NAGEKLPRSIALLAQ
+35 NAGNKLFRSIALLAQ
-50 TSPFIF
+50 IFPFAF
-56 LVLAFIYDF
+56 LVFAFISDF

-80 ILYRI
+80 LLYRI

-103 STVSWFM
+103 SIVTWLM
-110 TEKDELDYD
+110 TEKDTLDYD
-119 VRIMHGFTLGILLI
+119 VRIMHGFTLGILVI

-140 ADSAGVTPSELNPLL
+140 ADSTGVISSELNPLL

-171 SLCIATAASAMGG
+171 ALCIATAAVAMGG
-184 IISGKSAKEIHD
+184 VISGKSAKEIHE

-203 AAFFAGTIGIG
+203 AGFLAGTIGIG

-243 FALLLIIHA
+243 FALLMIIHA
-252 RSTHDSSNS
+252 RSTHDSSKS

-327 MFAILLL
+327 MFAIVLL
-334 GFIAIYFLVKQQ
+334 GIIAIYSLVKQQ
-346 IETLHSADKKLFFEK
+346 INSLHLEDKKTFFETQK
-361 NRDFSIML
+361 QFSIL
-369 LIVICAISIWIESSA
+369 LIIVICAISIWIESTA
-384 IAILGISIMI
+384 VGVLATSIMI
-394 LLITSDSKE
+394 LLITTDAKE

-408 IFSGVVLM
+408 IFSGVILM

-437 LIVWLISDDD
+437 LVIWLLSDDD
-447 DDDDL
+447 DDFE
-452 DSLLLP
+452 SLLLP

-475 GTAAYLLLTWI
+475 GTAAYLLLTWL

-519 WGKSVDIKTGNLLL
+519 WGKSVDMKTGNSLL
-533 SLVFIFSIILGI
+533 SLVFIFSILLGV
-545 FADNFDL
+545 FADEFDL

-565 RGAVSIFLLS
+565 RGAVSLFLLS

-583 NLRQLYLTLST
+583 NARQLYITLAN
-594 TVPRIREDGIL
+594 VAPKLKKDGFL
-605 DRKNSSRLRLLGSHL
+605 NRKNSSRLRLLGSLL

-628 LVGHVF
+628 LIGHVF

-645 HLVTLSKDQPI
+645 HLVTLSKDQPV

-679 YSVGDG
+679 YPVGDG

-799 I
+799 N

>member
-1 MLNSMDGDFIISLY
+1 MDGDYIIPII
-15 GQLLLIIAI
+15 GQFLLIIAI

-30 IFRYQ
+30 IFRFQ
-35 NAGEKLPRSIALLAQ
+35 NAGNKLFRSIALFAQ
-50 TSPFIF
+50 IFPFIF
-56 LVLAFIYDF
+56 LVFAFISDF

-80 ILYRI
+80 LLYRI

-103 STVSWFM
+103 SIVTWLM
-110 TEKDELDYD
+110 TEKDTLDYD
-119 VRIMHGFTLGILLI
+119 VRIMHGFTLGILVI

-140 ADSAGVTPSELNPLL
+140 ADSAGVIPSELNPLL

-171 SLCIATAASAMGG
+171 ALCIATAAVAMGG
-184 IISGKSAKEIHD
+184 VISGKSAKDIHE

-203 AAFFAGTIGIG
+203 AGFLAGTIGIG

-252 RSTHDSSNS
+252 RSTHDSSKS

-303 SQDPYVRILYIIDSN
+303 SQDPYVRILYIIDSS

-327 MFAILLL
+327 MFAIVLL
-334 GFIAIYFLVKQQ
+334 GIIAVYFLVKQQ
-346 IETLHSADKKLFFEK
+346 IDTLHLEDKKTFFETQK
-361 NRDFSIML
+361 QFSIL
-369 LIVICAISIWIESSA
+369 LIIVICAISIWIESTA
-384 IAILGISIMI
+384 VGVLATSIMI
-394 LLITSDSKE
+394 LLITTDSKE

-408 IFSGVVLM
+408 IFSGVILM

-437 LIVWLISDDD
+437 LVIWLLSDDD
-447 DDDDL
+447 DDFE
-452 DSLLLP
+452 SLLLP

-475 GTAAYLLLTWI
+475 GTAAYLLLTWL

-519 WGKSVDIKTGNLLL
+519 WGKSVDMKTGNSLL
-533 SLVFIFSIILGI
+533 SLVFIFSILLGI
-545 FADNFDL
+545 FADEFDL

-565 RGAVSIFLLS
+565 RGAVSLFLLS
-575 WLIFAIPP
+575 WLMFAIPP
-583 NLRQLYLTLST
+583 NARQLYITLAN
-594 TVPRIREDGIL
+594 VAPKLKKDGFL
-605 DRKNSSRLRLLGSHL
+605 NRKNSSRLRLLGSHL

-645 HLVTLSKDQPI
+645 HLVTLSKDQPV

-679 YSVGDG
+679 YPVGDG

-799 I
+799 N